1 MTILIIT
8 LVSVDSSGQEGM
20 WEAVSG
26 REESYTEVSVD
37 WFQSV
42 FFFLIFLSRNYRGHR
57 DERCGHSVTFVGL

>member
-26 REESYTEVSVD
+26 REESCTEVSVD
-37 WFQSV
+37 WLQSV
-42 FFFLIFLSRNYRGHR
+42 FFF
-57 DERCGHSVTFVGL
+57 